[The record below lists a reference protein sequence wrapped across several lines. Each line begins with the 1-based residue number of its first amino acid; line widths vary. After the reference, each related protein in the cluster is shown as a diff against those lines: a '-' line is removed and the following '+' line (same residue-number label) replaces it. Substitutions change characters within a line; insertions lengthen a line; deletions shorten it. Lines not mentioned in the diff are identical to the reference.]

1 MGSPPGALR
10 SLRDH
15 NRRRVIEALGERG
28 VASRADLARATGLSR
43 STVSSVVAALQRAG
57 LVSERSGGEPSEA
70 GVGRAPVMIAL
81 DRSAGAVAGVDFGHS
96 HVAVALADLSHT
108 VIAELWRELDV
119 DHAARDG
126 LDAAADLFE
135 QATHEAGIEPTS
147 VLGVGMGVPG
157 PIHLPNHTIGST
169 SILPGWVGVDAGR
182 ELSERL
188 GLPVRVENDAN
199 LGALAELVFGAGRGV
214 SDFAYIKV
222 SSGIGAGFVVGGR
235 LHRGAGGTAGEIGH
249 TGFHRRGPGRRCG
262 ERR

>member
-1 MGSPPGALR
+1 MGTERGSLR
-10 SLRDH
+10 SLRDA
-15 NRRRVIEALGERG
+15 NRRRVIEALGQRG

-43 STVSSVVAALQRAG
+43 STVSSVVADLQRAG
-57 LVSERSGGEPSEA
+57 LVTERPAADGSASES
-70 GVGRAPVMIAL
+70 GVGRPPVMIAL

-135 QATHEAGIEPTS
+135 QATHEAAIEPTS

-188 GLPVRVENDAN
+188 GLPVRVEN
-199 LGALAELVFGAGRGV
+199 
-214 SDFAYIKV
+214 
-222 SSGIGAGFVVGGR
+222 
-235 LHRGAGGTAGEIGH
+235 
-249 TGFHRRGPGRRCG
+249 
-262 ERR
+262 